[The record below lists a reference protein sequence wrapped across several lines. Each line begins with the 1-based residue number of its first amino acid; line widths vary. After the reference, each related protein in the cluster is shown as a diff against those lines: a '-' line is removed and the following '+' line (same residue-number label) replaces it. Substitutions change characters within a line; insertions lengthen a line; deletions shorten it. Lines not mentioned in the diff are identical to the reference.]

1 MTEEQARTQ
10 AKRERGFYGHLA
22 SYLICNAFFVALNLF
37 ASPGEIWFI
46 FPMLGWGVGLASH
59 AVSVF
64 GLPGRGAGWEE
75 QRVRELMGEEG
86 STARL
91 KSLLDEELGRRK
103 RAGSGAETQEEAARL
118 RERSSTSKP
127 SSRAATGTRWTAASR
142 SRASRYP
149 TWTAPTQPPR
159 PRVSPA
165 ACASARSQGASRTR
179 DQPASPRV

>member
-46 FPMLGWGVGLASH
+46 VPMLGWGVGLASH

-118 RERSSTSKP
+118 RERIEHLEAIVTSRDWDTLDGGEPKP
-127 SSRAATGTRWTAASR
+127 GVALPDVDGTDAAAEAAR
-142 SRASRYP
+142 LAR
-149 TWTAPTQPPR
+149 
-159 PRVSPA
+159 RV
-165 ACASARSQGASRTR
+165 R
-179 DQPASPRV
+179 